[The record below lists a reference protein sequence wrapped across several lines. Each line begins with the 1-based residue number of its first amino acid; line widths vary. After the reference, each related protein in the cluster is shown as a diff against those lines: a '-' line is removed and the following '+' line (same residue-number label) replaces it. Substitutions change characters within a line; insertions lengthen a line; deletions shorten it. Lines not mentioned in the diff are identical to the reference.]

1 MARLRMGE
9 TIVRR
14 SRGLCTVEVE
24 EMPEKTTSVDTQT
37 SESEYYASCAAVS
50 DAMLIRDVLPFAG
63 FGVDTL
69 LFFHGFFSF
78 LVSDTN
84 FLGDRQ
90 VSVLVKS
97 CRELRSDR

>member
-24 EMPEKTTSVDTQT
+24 EMPEKTTSVDTQS

-50 DAMLIRDVLPFAG
+50 DAMLMRDVLPFAG

-69 LFFHGFFSF
+69 LLFMDSAVFLFLALFF
-78 LVSDTN
+78 LVT
-84 FLGDRQ
+84 GRYPYW
-90 VSVLVKS
+90 
-97 CRELRSDR
+97 